1 MGEAIVENQKI
12 FKPYKGNEPF
22 IFVSYNHDD
31 AEVVYRIITDLHERG
46 YRIWHDN
53 GISTGDNFV
62 EALAKR
68 IKDSEAVFCFLSPGY
83 LESPYCK
90 RELTF
95 ALSNKKRVV
104 PIKIVKFKLSDEV
117 AFSLSGVNWT
127 NLKNFPSEKEFVDH
141 LCETNSDFMDMCHV
155 DSPMEYGKPIDP
167 VVPPEPPVPPKNY
180 RKMIVV
186 IAAAAVLCAGI
197 AIWFF
202 AGRLTSTPELSQ
214 SEDSAAPVQSEDSA
228 APVQSEDSAAPVQ
241 PEDSAA
247 SQSEI
252 SAPAKKQTE
261 AVSERTRNIQIVSEE
276 NLLLSGQKAADYLVS
291 RVDGGCPVSV
301 YDPEGSAEEE
311 ESFVYDNAVTALAF
325 LAGSSGHKNVSGTLA
340 KQILDTLV
348 QMDKDG
354 QASVKEADTED
365 LAAAAIA
372 LLQYDRN
379 ESSASHVRAA
389 QGILDY
395 ILETRGRKEGGF
407 SDRAGSARSL
417 TADNLWLYAAFR
429 MLAEKTGNQEYEK
442 AAEDAHTFLQ
452 SMRSPD
458 GTYYLAAG
466 AQKGGS
472 SPVYVSVKV
481 QALCMLI
488 INDQTGMK
496 RALAL
501 QMDDGGY
508 PPDDGTAGGF
518 STECTALM
526 SLACQ
531 KAGMEAERAEA
542 LSAIYSFQLENGSIP
557 AGTSESL
564 TDSEGKT
571 CPNVPKTSST
581 AWYRMAA
588 AGYNPFLYE

>member
-1 MGEAIVENQKI
+1 MENQKI

-22 IFVSYNHDD
+22 IFVSYDHDD

-68 IKDSEAVFCFLSPGY
+68 IKDCEAVFSFLSPGY
-83 LESPYCK
+83 LDSPYCK

-104 PIKIVKFKLSDEV
+104 PIKLVKFKLSDEV

-141 LCETNSDFMDMCHV
+141 LCETNSDFMDACRV
-155 DSPMEYGKPIDP
+155 DAPVEQGKPVDP
-167 VVPPEPPVPPKNY
+167 GVPPAPPVPPVPPKNN
-180 RKMIVV
+180 RKMIAV
-186 IAAAAVLCAGI
+186 IAAAAALLCVGI
-197 AIWFF
+197 AIWYFI
-202 AGRLTSTPELSQ
+202 GSRTSVPAPEPAQ
-214 SEDSAAPVQSEDSA
+214 SEA
-228 APVQSEDSAAPVQ
+228 
-241 PEDSAA
+241 SAA
-247 SQSEI
+247 SKSE
-252 SAPAKKQTE
+252 AAEPAEEQTE
-261 AVSERTRNIQIVSEE
+261 VASEGAKNLQIISEKE
-276 NLLLSGQKAADYLVS
+276 LSSSGQKAADYLAS
-291 RVDGGCPVSV
+291 RIENGCPVSV

-311 ESFVYDNAVTALAF
+311 ASFVYDNAVAALAF
-325 LAGSSGHKNVSGTLA
+325 LAGNNGHKNYTGSQA

-348 QMDKDG
+348 QMNKD
-354 QASVKEADTED
+354 ARSSVKEADTED

-372 LLQYDRN
+372 LMQYDRK
-379 ESSASHVRAA
+379 EASASHVRAA
-389 QGILDY
+389 QGILDH
-395 ILETRGRKEGGF
+395 ILETRGRAEGGF
-407 SDRAGSARSL
+407 SDKAGSVRRL

-429 MLAEKTGNQEYEK
+429 MLADKTGNQEYTQAAEK
-442 AAEDAHTFLQ
+442 AYTFLQ

-466 AQKGGS
+466 AEKGGS
-472 SPVYVSVKV
+472 SPEYVSVKV
-481 QALCMLI
+481 QALYMLI
-488 INDQTGMK
+488 MNDQTGMK

-501 QMDDGGY
+501 QKDDGGY
-508 PPDDGTAGGF
+508 PPDDGTADGF
-518 STECTALM
+518 GTECTALM
-526 SLACQ
+526 SLACK
-531 KAGMEAERAEA
+531 KAGMEAESTEA
-542 LSAIYSFQLENGSIP
+542 LSAIYPCQLENGSIP
-557 AGTSESL
+557 AGSSVSL
-564 TDSEGKT
+564 TDSEGEI

>member
-1 MGEAIVENQKI
+1 MEGAIVENQKI

-83 LESPYCK
+83 LDSPYCK

-104 PIKIVKFKLSDEV
+104 PIKVVKFKLSDEV

-127 NLKNFPSEKEFVDH
+127 NLKNFPTEKDFVDH
-141 LCETNSDFMDMCHV
+141 LCETNSDFMDVCRAGAPV
-155 DSPMEYGKPIDP
+155 ESGKPIDP
-167 VVPPEPPVPPKNY
+167 GVPPAPPVPPVPPKKNW
-180 RKMIVV
+180 KMIAV
-186 IAAAAVLCAGI
+186 IAAVAAVLCAGI
-197 AIWFF
+197 AIWYST
-202 AGRLTSTPELSQ
+202 GSRTSAP
-214 SEDSAAPVQSEDSA
+214 APAPVQSET
-228 APVQSEDSAAPVQ
+228 
-241 PEDSAA
+241 SAA
-247 SQSEI
+247 SPSE
-252 SAPAKKQTE
+252 APEPAEKQTE
-261 AVSERTRNIQIVSEE
+261 VVSERMRNLPIVSEE
-276 NLLLSGQKAADYLVS
+276 DLSSSGQKAADYLAA
-291 RVDGGCPVSV
+291 RVGDGCPVSV

-311 ESFVYDNAVTALAF
+311 ASFVYDNAVAALAF
-325 LAGSSGHKNVSGTLA
+325 LAGNSGHKNYTGTQP

-365 LAAAAIA
+365 LASAAIA
-372 LLQYDRN
+372 LLQYDRK

-389 QGILDY
+389 QGVLDH

-407 SDRAGSARSL
+407 SDRAGSARRL

-429 MLAEKTGNQEYEK
+429 MLAEKTGNQEYVQ
-442 AAEDAHTFLQ
+442 AADAAYTFLQ
-452 SMRSPD
+452 SMRSSD

-466 AQKGGS
+466 AEKGGS
-472 SPVYVSVKV
+472 SPEYVSVKV
-481 QALCMLI
+481 QALYMLI
-488 INDQTGMK
+488 MNDQTGMK

-501 QMDDGGY
+501 KKDDGGY

-531 KAGMEAERAEA
+531 KAGLEEERAEA
-542 LSAIYSFQLENGSIP
+542 LSAIYSCQLENGSIP
-557 AGTSESL
+557 AGTSVSL
-564 TDSEGKT
+564 TDSEGET
-571 CPNVPKTSST
+571 CPNVPKTSSA